1 MKIDFSTDGMEILV
15 SFFSEE
21 NSSEDNITET
31 INIGQAQI
39 FMEIFQKDNSL
50 KQIKVL
56 LSTPLSQELRKA
68 AVRRIE
74 DSKRK
79 ILPHLKQTQDNPS
92 NQDIVVEELEE
103 KGRLKEESE
112 SQEGGKQYE
121 DEIPRQGK

>member
-21 NSSEDNITET
+21 NSSEYNITET

-50 KQIKVL
+50 KQIKIL
-56 LSTPLSQELRKA
+56 LSTSLSQELRKA

-74 DSKRK
+74 ESKRK

>member
-31 INIGQAQI
+31 INLGQAQI

-50 KQIKVL
+50 KQIKIL
-56 LSTPLSQELRKA
+56 LSTSLSKELRKA

-74 DSKRK
+74 ESKRK

-103 KGRLKEESE
+103 KGRLKEDSE

-121 DEIPRQGK
+121 DEIPRQVK

>member
-21 NSSEDNITET
+21 NSSEDNITEI
-31 INIGQAQI
+31 INLGQAQI

-50 KQIKVL
+50 KQIKIL
-56 LSTPLSQELRKA
+56 LPTSLSQELRKA
-68 AVRRIE
+68 AVRRIDE
-74 DSKRK
+74 SKRK

-121 DEIPRQGK
+121 EEIPRQGK

>member
-31 INIGQAQI
+31 INLGQAQI

-50 KQIKVL
+50 KQIKIL
-56 LSTPLSQELRKA
+56 LSTSLSQELRKA

-74 DSKRK
+74 ESKRK

-103 KGRLKEESE
+103 KGRLKEDSE

>member
-1 MKIDFSTDGMEILV
+1 MEIMV
-15 SFFSEE
+15 SFYSEE
-21 NSSEDNITET
+21 NSNEDNITET
-31 INIGQAQI
+31 INLGQAQI
-39 FMEIFQKDNSL
+39 FMETFQKDNSL
-50 KQIKVL
+50 KQIKIL
-56 LSTPLSQELRKA
+56 LPTSLSEELRK

-74 DSKRK
+74 KSKRK

-103 KGRLKEESE
+103 EGRLKEESE

>member
-1 MKIDFSTDGMEILV
+1 MEILV

-31 INIGQAQI
+31 INLGQAQI

-50 KQIKVL
+50 NQIKIL
-56 LSTPLSQELRKA
+56 LPTSLSQEVRKA

-74 DSKRK
+74 ESKRK

-92 NQDIVVEELEE
+92 NQDVVVEELEE
-103 KGRLKEESE
+103 EGRLKEESE

>member
-21 NSSEDNITET
+21 NSSEYNITET

-50 KQIKVL
+50 KQIKIL
-56 LSTPLSQELRKA
+56 LPTSLSQELRKA

-74 DSKRK
+74 ESKRK

-103 KGRLKEESE
+103 KGRLKEESG

>member
-21 NSSEDNITET
+21 NSSEYNITET

-50 KQIKVL
+50 KQIKIL

>member
-1 MKIDFSTDGMEILV
+1 MKIDFSTDGLEILV

-21 NSSEDNITET
+21 NSSEYNITET

-50 KQIKVL
+50 KQIKIL

>member
-21 NSSEDNITET
+21 NSSEDNITEI
-31 INIGQAQI
+31 INLGQAQI

-50 KQIKVL
+50 KQIKIL
-56 LSTPLSQELRKA
+56 LPTSLSQELRKA
-68 AVRRIE
+68 AVRRIDE
-74 DSKRK
+74 SKRK

>member
-1 MKIDFSTDGMEILV
+1 MKIDLSTDGMEITV
-15 SFFSEE
+15 SFFLEE

-31 INIGQAQI
+31 INLGQAQI

-50 KQIKVL
+50 KQIKIL
-56 LSTPLSQELRKA
+56 LPTSLPQELRKA
-68 AVRRIE
+68 VIRIE
-74 DSKRK
+74 KSKRK
-79 ILPHLKQTQDNPS
+79 ILPHLKQKQDNSS

>member
-21 NSSEDNITET
+21 NSSEYNITET
-31 INIGQAQI
+31 SNIGQAQI

>member
-21 NSSEDNITET
+21 NSSEYNITET

-50 KQIKVL
+50 KQIKIL

-79 ILPHLKQTQDNPS
+79 ILPHLKQTQDNRS

>member
-31 INIGQAQI
+31 INLGQAQI

-50 KQIKVL
+50 KQIKIL
-56 LSTPLSQELRKA
+56 LSTSLSKELRKA

-74 DSKRK
+74 ESKRK

-103 KGRLKEESE
+103 KGRLKEDSE

>member
-21 NSSEDNITET
+21 NSSEYNITET

-50 KQIKVL
+50 KQIKIL

-112 SQEGGKQYE
+112 LQEGGKQYE

>member
-31 INIGQAQI
+31 INLGQAQI

-50 KQIKVL
+50 IQIKIL
-56 LSTPLSQELRKA
+56 LPTSLSQELRKA

-74 DSKRK
+74 ESKRK
-79 ILPHLKQTQDNPS
+79 ILLHLKQTQDNPS
-92 NQDIVVEELEE
+92 NQDTVGEELEE
-103 KGRLKEESE
+103 EGRLKGESE
-112 SQEGGKQYE
+112 SREGGKQYE

>member
-31 INIGQAQI
+31 INLGQAQI

-50 KQIKVL
+50 KQIKIL
-56 LSTPLSQELRKA
+56 LSTSLSQELRKA

-74 DSKRK
+74 EPKRK
-79 ILPHLKQTQDNPS
+79 LLSHLKQSQDNPS
-92 NQDIVVEELEE
+92 NQDIVVEELEA
-103 KGRLKEESE
+103 KGRLKEDSE

-121 DEIPRQGK
+121 DEIPRQAK

>member
-21 NSSEDNITET
+21 NSSEYNITET

-50 KQIKVL
+50 KQIKIL

-121 DEIPRQGK
+121 DEIPRQGN

>member
-21 NSSEDNITET
+21 NSSEDNITEI
-31 INIGQAQI
+31 INPGQAQI

-50 KQIKVL
+50 KQIKIL
-56 LSTPLSQELRKA
+56 LPTSLSQELRKA
-68 AVRRIE
+68 AVRRIDE
-74 DSKRK
+74 SKRK

>member
-1 MKIDFSTDGMEILV
+1 MKIDFCTDGMEILV

-21 NSSEDNITET
+21 NSSEYNITET
-31 INIGQAQI
+31 SNIGQAQI

>member
-31 INIGQAQI
+31 INRGQAQI

-50 KQIKVL
+50 KQIKIL

-68 AVRRIE
+68 AVRRTE

>member
-31 INIGQAQI
+31 INLGQAQI

-50 KQIKVL
+50 NQIKIL
-56 LSTPLSQELRKA
+56 LPTSLSQEVRKA

-74 DSKRK
+74 ESKRK

-92 NQDIVVEELEE
+92 NQDVVVEELEE
-103 KGRLKEESE
+103 EGRLKEESE

>member
-31 INIGQAQI
+31 INLGQAQI
-39 FMEIFQKDNSL
+39 FMETFQKDNSL
-50 KQIKVL
+50 KQIKIL
-56 LSTPLSQELRKA
+56 LPTYLSQELRKA